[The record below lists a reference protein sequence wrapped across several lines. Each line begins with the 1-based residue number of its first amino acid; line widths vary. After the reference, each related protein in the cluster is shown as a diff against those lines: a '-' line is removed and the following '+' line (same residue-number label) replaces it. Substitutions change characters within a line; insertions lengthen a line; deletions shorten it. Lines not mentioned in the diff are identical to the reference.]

1 MKWAEM
7 LDKIRKKKGV
17 IIIVYWLAA
26 IVLTA
31 LILTSLDY
39 CLWQAVLLSL
49 RNKVARTDFSAIF
62 LNSCTTFSA
71 NDYICEKIHPY
82 GEPYQYLPAQTFPN
96 PNGIRQGVPRQNQ
109 LVQPPHLHHGTE
121 RRRQVHHDPSAHQ
134 DVR

>member
-71 NDYICEKIHPY
+71 NDYICEKNTPIWRTLSIPS
-82 GEPYQYLPAQTFPN
+82 GSSFP
-96 PNGIRQGVPRQNQ
+96 
-109 LVQPPHLHHGTE
+109 
-121 RRRQVHHDPSAHQ
+121 
-134 DVR
+134 